1 MARTGRRQG
10 PVRGANPAADELAG
24 FLRDITAHLTVRELA
39 DRFGGG
45 RTLWSEYRSGAR
57 ITPLGRLN
65 AVVRDR
71 FRDARGRA
79 AMLERARVL
88 HDAVLTAQ
96 AVMDPAVS
104 PGEAL
109 RRAEATAADAAV
121 LVEVLLTI
129 IRLLQGPFLA
139 AGSGGGAVA
148 GVDESGSADRSPG
161 PLVGAVVRSTA
172 VVRAEDALVRLAAVR
187 EVQVAAFR
195 LANEI
200 EPGAVR
206 GEAAADPEHVLA
218 LARLWCLLQHHGD
231 EVLVLQ
237 WRISGQALG
246 PYAGELV
253 PWAVPVS
260 GDAGGTPRSLLA
272 LGGEGSKASRSGG
285 LYAAGAL
292 CLALMSAAAGVVI
305 AGGRAPAAG
314 VAGDVPPS
322 VSVTMVMP
330 SPGMLPSSGA
340 GGGSPAAAT
349 PRAGSASPTYQ
360 SASPAGPLK
369 PRRTDSAAPP
379 SDGASARPT
388 SEASPSAT
396 AGHGGA
402 GRPAAPPLPGGLFRL
417 TGMASRMCLSAPR
430 NSDIPAAGMVQ
441 TTCAPDAEQFWK
453 LTPEK
458 TGRAGTVYSVRNR
471 FSGLCL
477 SVDAA
482 RTTDD
487 AIITQYPCG
496 DEAGLF
502 PDQFWSFRYRPS
514 HRAWQLV
521 NRNSGKCVAIR
532 PGAADLEQALQASC
546 ADDPWMLWRP

>member
-1 MARTGRRQG
+1 
-10 PVRGANPAADELAG
+10 
-24 FLRDITAHLTVRELA
+24 
-39 DRFGGG
+39 
-45 RTLWSEYRSGAR
+45 
-57 ITPLGRLN
+57 
-65 AVVRDR
+65 
-71 FRDARGRA
+71 
-79 AMLERARVL
+79 MLERARVL
-88 HDAVLTAQ
+88 HDAALTAQ
-96 AVMDPAVS
+96 AAADPELS

-109 RRAEATAADAAV
+109 RRAEAAAADAAV
-121 LVEVLLTI
+121 LVEVLLAI

-139 AGSGGGAVA
+139 AGSGGGAVL
-148 GVDESGSADRSPG
+148 GVDEPGDADRNRL
-161 PLVGAVVRSTA
+161 PLVAAVVRSTA
-172 VVRAEDALVRLAAVR
+172 VVRADDALARLAAVR

-195 LANEI
+195 LADEI
-200 EPGAVR
+200 EPGVVR
-206 GEAAADPEHVLA
+206 GEAAADHEHVLA
-218 LARLWCLLQHHGD
+218 LARLACLLQHHGD

-246 PYAGELV
+246 PYAAELV

-260 GDAGGTPRSLLA
+260 RALAAGGAARSFLERV
-272 LGGEGSKASRSGG
+272 GDGSKGSRSGG
-285 LYAAGAL
+285 LYAAGVL
-292 CLALMSAAAGVVI
+292 CLALVSAAAGVVI
-305 AGGRAPAAG
+305 AGGRAPAAD
-314 VAGDVPPS
+314 VAGDVPPR

-330 SPGMLPSSGA
+330 SPGLLPSGGA

-349 PRAGSASPTYQ
+349 PGPGSASPTY
-360 SASPAGPLK
+360 ANALPGGPGK
-369 PRRTDSAAPP
+369 PQRTAPAAPP
-379 SDGASARPT
+379 PDGASARPT
-388 SEASPSAT
+388 SGASPSASAT
-396 AGHGGA
+396 GGHGVP
-402 GRPAAPPLPGGLFRL
+402 GRHAAPPLPDGLFRL
-417 TGMASRMCLSAPR
+417 TGVASRMCLSTPR

-441 TTCAPDAEQFWK
+441 TTCAADAEQFWR

-458 TGRAGTVYSVRNR
+458 TGREGTVYAVRNR

-487 AIITQYPCG
+487 AIITHYPCG

-532 PGAADLEQALQASC
+532 PGGADLEQALQSTC